1 MKHPAHALCHAKSNG
16 RNRFEPRK
24 IDPSARGPREHRK
37 LGQDKEVELRAG
49 QRELTRICPQ
59 FARYPAEIAD

>member
-1 MKHPAHALCHAKSNG
+1 MKHPAYALYLAEFNG

-24 IDPSARGPREHRK
+24 IDPSARGPRERRK
-37 LGQDKEVELRAG
+37 LGRDKEVELRAG

-59 FARYPAEIAD
+59 FARYPAETAD